1 MSGPYLIFT
10 TVMTLA
16 LLLMVAAYIR
26 TLLFIRRQK
35 LLADASFNPLEG
47 VRLWRRIF
55 TPNGYGEAAEA
66 SRRGVARL
74 YWLALAAFVIAV
86 VLFFV
91 LPAVPG

>member
-1 MSGPYLIFT
+1 MSGPYLIFMT
-10 TVMTLA
+10 FMTLA

-35 LLADASFNPLEG
+35 LLAEASLNPLEG
-47 VRLWRRIF
+47 VRLWKRIF
-55 TPNGYGEAAEA
+55 TRNGYGEAAEA
-66 SRRGVARL
+66 SRRGIARL
-74 YWLALAAFVIAV
+74 YLLALAAFVTAV

>member
-1 MSGPYLIFT
+1 MW
-10 TVMTLA
+10 
-16 LLLMVAAYIR
+16 
-26 TLLFIRRQK
+26 K
-35 LLADASFNPLEG
+35 
-47 VRLWRRIF
+47 RIF
-55 TPNGYGEAAEA
+55 TPNGYGETAEV